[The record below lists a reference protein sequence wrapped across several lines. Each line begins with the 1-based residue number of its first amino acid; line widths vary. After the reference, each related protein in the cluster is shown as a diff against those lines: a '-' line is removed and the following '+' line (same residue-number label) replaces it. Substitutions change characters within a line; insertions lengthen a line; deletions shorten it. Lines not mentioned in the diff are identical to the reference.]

1 MNIAHLSIERFCAC
15 PDQHCSVPPQARA
28 QESLW
33 ELEGPGDGVPSA
45 EMTATQLEHIDET
58 NHAVGS
64 AISFNSLKNIFQVRI
79 RRPCPMPG
87 PSKLNDSPCFTL
99 QEVSRACS
107 KLRHSVAYLGPPATY
122 THQAARTR
130 FGINAAY
137 IQVERIPDVFHAVEK
152 GKAEFGVAPVE
163 NSTEGAIS
171 QTLDLLATTE
181 LQVVAEV
188 TLDIRHY
195 LLSHAE
201 LNRVQKVYSHPQALA
216 QCRAW
221 LTSNVPGAEIIAES
235 STARSAL
242 MAAQADPIEGIAAVS
257 SYLASELYN
266 VPVKASSIQ
275 DLSSNMTR
283 FVVVRKQH
291 PGGLPESEPTGDDKT
306 MLVLNISDRVGALH
320 EILNIIQQHS
330 INLARIESRPSKS
343 KVGAPTCSMTPL
355 LLYR

>member
-1 MNIAHLSIERFCAC
+1 
-15 PDQHCSVPPQARA
+15 
-28 QESLW
+28 
-33 ELEGPGDGVPSA
+33 
-45 EMTATQLEHIDET
+45 
-58 NHAVGS
+58 
-64 AISFNSLKNIFQVRI
+64 
-79 RRPCPMPG
+79 MPG

-107 KLRHSVAYLGPPATY
+107 KLRHSVAYLVPPATY